1 MREGKE
7 EKGPYRDRNRH
18 GGRERSMEAYGIAGK
33 SVEQQENINTF
44 PSSTALPSVCVRVCV
59 CCGLWGGRGADLSA
73 IVNTCVQASSRPFT
87 WRLKEAQHQRFM
99 APREEKEVCY

>member
-1 MREGKE
+1 
-7 EKGPYRDRNRH
+7 
-18 GGRERSMEAYGIAGK
+18 MEANGIATRKHKHVPLFNGLT
-33 SVEQQENINTF
+33 VCV
-44 PSSTALPSVCVRVCV
+44 SVCVCV
-59 CCGLWGGRGADLSA
+59 LCVVGPGGADLSA

>member
-1 MREGKE
+1 MREGTE

-18 GGRERSMEAYGIAGK
+18 GGRERSMEANSIAGK

-44 PSSTALPSVCVRVCV
+44 PSSTALPSVCVCVCV
-59 CCGLWGGRGADLSA
+59 VGCGAGGGADLSA

>member
-1 MREGKE
+1 MREGTE
-7 EKGPYRDRNRH
+7 EKGLYRDRNRN
-18 GGRERSMEAYGIAGK
+18 GGRERSMEANGIAGK

-44 PSSTALPSVCVRVCV
+44 PSLQRPYRLCACV
-59 CCGLWGGRGADLSA
+59 CCGLWGWRGGADLSA